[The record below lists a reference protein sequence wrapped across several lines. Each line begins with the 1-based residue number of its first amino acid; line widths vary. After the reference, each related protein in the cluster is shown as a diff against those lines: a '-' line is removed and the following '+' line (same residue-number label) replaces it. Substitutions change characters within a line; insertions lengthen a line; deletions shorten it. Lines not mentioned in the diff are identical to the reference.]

1 MTVFTHPITIRFRHC
16 DPAGIVFYPRYFE
29 MFNLVIETWFETV
42 LENSFKHIHYVSGFG
57 IPTVHIETEFSAPS
71 FLEDIVCFQLTV
83 KRIGNSS
90 LTLQIEGRSGA
101 ELRCKVKQTIVC
113 VDMESRKSRSWPD
126 QLQSRLIDFMGES

>member
-1 MTVFTHPITIRFRHC
+1 
-16 DPAGIVFYPRYFE
+16 
-29 MFNLVIETWFETV
+29 
-42 LENSFKHIHYVSGFG
+42 
-57 IPTVHIETEFSAPS
+57 
-71 FLEDIVCFQLTV
+71 LTV